1 MKHKLAWVAALLA
14 VAVLASGAWRA
25 QSTRQARQHTL
36 QEQAQRGPAPL
47 ALQKSELLALVPRH
61 LQLDLPISGVLKARQ
76 QAFVKARAAG
86 ELQGLQ
92 VREGDSVRAGQVL
105 AQIDA
110 TENAARLRQ
119 AEQQA
124 QAAAA
129 QLAIAQRQLEN
140 NRALVGQGFI
150 SPTALQTTQANW
162 DAAQANHLAAQAGV
176 ELARKALHDTV
187 LRSPIDGQVA
197 QRLANNGERLG
208 VEARVLEIVDPRE
221 LELEALLA
229 PADALQVRLGQ
240 SAQLR
245 LQGQDSGPS
254 VRATVVRINPSAQAS
269 SRALPVYLLLERA
282 ATTDA
287 ATAALRQ
294 GQYVQGV
301 LTVGSAQVLA
311 LPLEV
316 VRTDK
321 PQPYVQALENQRV
334 VHRSV
339 QLGARSILNGQT
351 WVAITHGLSE
361 GAQVLAASVGLL
373 REGTEV
379 RTATTVAPT
388 PNAAPAPT
396 PTTEPA
402 ASAAPVR

>member
-36 QEQAQRGPAPL
+36 QEQAQRSPAPL
-47 ALQKSELLALVPRH
+47 TLQKSELLALVPRH

-76 QAFVKARAAG
+76 QAFVKARVAG

-208 VEARVLEIVDPRE
+208 VEARVLEVVDPRE

-321 PQPYVQALENQRV
+321 PEPYVQALENQRV

-339 QLGARSILNGQT
+339 QLGARSMLNGQT

-379 RTATTVAPT
+379 RTATTD
-388 PNAAPAPT
+388 APAPA

>member
-36 QEQAQRGPAPL
+36 QEQAQRSPAPL
-47 ALQKSELLALVPRH
+47 TLQKSELLALVPRH

-76 QAFVKARAAG
+76 QAFVKARVAG

-339 QLGARSILNGQT
+339 QLGARSLLNGQT
-351 WVAITHGLSE
+351 WVAITQGLSE

-379 RTATTVAPT
+379 RTATTDAP
-388 PNAAPAPT
+388 APAPT
-396 PTTEPA
+396 TKPA

>member
-36 QEQAQRGPAPL
+36 QEQAQRSPAPL
-47 ALQKSELLALVPRH
+47 TLQKSELLALVPRH

-208 VEARVLEIVDPRE
+208 VEARVLEVVDPRE

-269 SRALPVYLLLERA
+269 SRALPVYLLLERTA
-282 ATTDA
+282 SADDGA
-287 ATAALRQ
+287 AALRQ

-339 QLGARSILNGQT
+339 QLGARSLLNGQT

-379 RTATTVAPT
+379 RTATTD
-388 PNAAPAPT
+388 APAPA

>member
-36 QEQAQRGPAPL
+36 QEQAQRSPAPL
-47 ALQKSELLALVPRH
+47 TLQKSELLALVPRH

-92 VREGDSVRAGQVL
+92 VREGDSVRAGQAL
-105 AQIDA
+105 AHIDA

-208 VEARVLEIVDPRE
+208 VEARVLEVVDPRE

-321 PQPYVQALENQRV
+321 PEPYVQALENQRV

-339 QLGARSILNGQT
+339 QLGARSMLNGQT

-379 RTATTVAPT
+379 RTATTD
-388 PNAAPAPT
+388 APAPT

>member
-36 QEQAQRGPAPL
+36 QEQAQRSPAPL
-47 ALQKSELLALVPRH
+47 MLQKSELLALIPRH

-282 ATTDA
+282 ASADA

-339 QLGARSILNGQT
+339 QLGARSLLNGQT

-379 RTATTVAPT
+379 RTATTDT
-388 PNAAPAPT
+388 PAPA

>member
-36 QEQAQRGPAPL
+36 QEQAQRSPAPL
-47 ALQKSELLALVPRH
+47 TLQKSELLALIPRH

-282 ATTDA
+282 ATTDT

-321 PQPYVQALENQRV
+321 PEPYVQALENQRV

-339 QLGARSILNGQT
+339 QLGARSLLNGQT

-379 RTATTVAPT
+379 RTATTD
-388 PNAAPAPT
+388 APAPA

>member
-36 QEQAQRGPAPL
+36 QEQAQRSPAPL
-47 ALQKSELLALVPRH
+47 TLQKSELLALIPRH

-269 SRALPVYLLLERA
+269 SRALPVYLLLERTA
-282 ATTDA
+282 SADDGA
-287 ATAALRQ
+287 AALRQ

-339 QLGARSILNGQT
+339 QLGARSMLNGQT

-379 RTATTVAPT
+379 RTATTDAP
-388 PNAAPAPT
+388 APAPT
-396 PTTEPA
+396 TKPA

>member
-36 QEQAQRGPAPL
+36 QEQAQRSPAPL
-47 ALQKSELLALVPRH
+47 TLQKSELLALIPRH

-92 VREGDSVRAGQVL
+92 VREGDSVRAGQAL

-208 VEARVLEIVDPRE
+208 VEARVLEVVDPRE

-339 QLGARSILNGQT
+339 QLGARSMLNGQT

-379 RTATTVAPT
+379 RTATTD
-388 PNAAPAPT
+388 APAPA

>member
-36 QEQAQRGPAPL
+36 QEQAQRSPAPL
-47 ALQKSELLALVPRH
+47 TLQKSELLALVPRH

-339 QLGARSILNGQT
+339 QLGARSLLNGQT

-379 RTATTVAPT
+379 RTATTD
-388 PNAAPAPT
+388 APAPA

>member
-36 QEQAQRGPAPL
+36 QEQAQRSPAPL
-47 ALQKSELLALVPRH
+47 TLQKSELLALVPRH

-76 QAFVKARAAG
+76 QAFVKARVAG

-105 AQIDA
+105 AHIDA

-282 ATTDA
+282 ASADA

-321 PQPYVQALENQRV
+321 PEPYVQALENQRV

-339 QLGARSILNGQT
+339 QLGARSMLNGQT

-379 RTATTVAPT
+379 RTATTD
-388 PNAAPAPT
+388 APAPA

>member
-36 QEQAQRGPAPL
+36 QEQAQRSPAPL
-47 ALQKSELLALVPRH
+47 MLQKSELLALVPRH

-92 VREGDSVRAGQVL
+92 VREGDSVRAGQAL

-269 SRALPVYLLLERA
+269 SRALPVYLLLERTA
-282 ATTDA
+282 SADDGA
-287 ATAALRQ
+287 AALRQ

-339 QLGARSILNGQT
+339 QLGARSMLNGQT

-379 RTATTVAPT
+379 RTATTD
-388 PNAAPAPT
+388 APAPA

>member
-36 QEQAQRGPAPL
+36 QEQAQRSPAPL
-47 ALQKSELLALVPRH
+47 TLQKSELLALVPRH

-76 QAFVKARAAG
+76 QAFVKARVAG

-269 SRALPVYLLLERA
+269 SRALPVYLLLERTA
-282 ATTDA
+282 SADDGA
-287 ATAALRQ
+287 AALRQ

-321 PQPYVQALENQRV
+321 PEPYVQALENQRV

-339 QLGARSILNGQT
+339 QLGARSLLNGQT

-379 RTATTVAPT
+379 RTATT
-388 PNAAPAPT
+388 AAPAPA

>member
-36 QEQAQRGPAPL
+36 QEQAQRSPAPL
-47 ALQKSELLALVPRH
+47 TLQKSELLALVPRH

-76 QAFVKARAAG
+76 QAFVKARVAG

-162 DAAQANHLAAQAGV
+162 DAAQANHLTAQAGV

-208 VEARVLEIVDPRE
+208 VEARVLEVVDPRE

-321 PQPYVQALENQRV
+321 PEPYVQALENQRV

-339 QLGARSILNGQT
+339 QLGARSLLNGQT

-379 RTATTVAPT
+379 RTATT
-388 PNAAPAPT
+388 AAPAPA

>member
-36 QEQAQRGPAPL
+36 QEQAQRSPAPL
-47 ALQKSELLALVPRH
+47 TLQKSELLALIPRH

-208 VEARVLEIVDPRE
+208 VEARVLEIVDPSE

-269 SRALPVYLLLERA
+269 SRALPVYLLLERT

-339 QLGARSILNGQT
+339 QLGARSMLNGQT

-379 RTATTVAPT
+379 RTATTDAP
-388 PNAAPAPT
+388 APAPT
-396 PTTEPA
+396 TKPA

>member
-36 QEQAQRGPAPL
+36 QEQAQRSPAPL
-47 ALQKSELLALVPRH
+47 TPQKSELLALVPRH

-76 QAFVKARAAG
+76 QAFVKARVAG

-92 VREGDSVRAGQVL
+92 VREGDSVRAGQVV
-105 AQIDA
+105 ARIDA

-287 ATAALRQ
+287 ATTALRQ

-321 PQPYVQALENQRV
+321 PEPYVQALENQRV
-334 VHRSV
+334 AHRSV
-339 QLGARSILNGQT
+339 QLGARSMLNGQT

-379 RTATTVAPT
+379 RTATTD
-388 PNAAPAPT
+388 APAPT

-402 ASAAPVR
+402 ASAAPPVR

>member
-36 QEQAQRGPAPL
+36 QEQAQRSPAPL
-47 ALQKSELLALVPRH
+47 MLQKSELLALVPRH

-76 QAFVKARAAG
+76 QAFVKARVAG

-282 ATTDA
+282 ATTDT

-321 PQPYVQALENQRV
+321 PEPYVQALENQRV

-339 QLGARSILNGQT
+339 QLGARSMLNGQT

-379 RTATTVAPT
+379 RTATTD
-388 PNAAPAPT
+388 APAPA

>member
-36 QEQAQRGPAPL
+36 QEQAQRSPAPL
-47 ALQKSELLALVPRH
+47 MLQKSELLALVPRH

-76 QAFVKARAAG
+76 QAFVKARVAG

-321 PQPYVQALENQRV
+321 PEPYVQALENQRV

-339 QLGARSILNGQT
+339 QLGARSLLNGQT

-379 RTATTVAPT
+379 RTATTD
-388 PNAAPAPT
+388 APAPA

>member
-36 QEQAQRGPAPL
+36 QEQAQRSPAPL
-47 ALQKSELLALVPRH
+47 TLQKSELLALIPRH

-92 VREGDSVRAGQVL
+92 VREGDSVRAGQAL

-339 QLGARSILNGQT
+339 QLGARSMLNGQT

-379 RTATTVAPT
+379 RTATTD
-388 PNAAPAPT
+388 APAPA

>member
-47 ALQKSELLALVPRH
+47 TLQKSELLALIPRH
-61 LQLDLPISGVLKARQ
+61 LQLDLLISGVLKARQ

-321 PQPYVQALENQRV
+321 PEPYVQALENQRV

-339 QLGARSILNGQT
+339 QLGARSMLNGQT

-379 RTATTVAPT
+379 RTATT
-388 PNAAPAPT
+388 AAPAPA

>member
-36 QEQAQRGPAPL
+36 QEQAQRSPAPL
-47 ALQKSELLALVPRH
+47 TLQKSELLALIPRH

-76 QAFVKARAAG
+76 QAFVKARVAG

-92 VREGDSVRAGQVL
+92 VREGDSVRAGQAL

-321 PQPYVQALENQRV
+321 PEPYVQALENQRV

-339 QLGARSILNGQT
+339 QLGARSMLNGQT

-379 RTATTVAPT
+379 RTATTD
-388 PNAAPAPT
+388 APAPA

>member
-36 QEQAQRGPAPL
+36 QEQAQRSPAPL
-47 ALQKSELLALVPRH
+47 TLQKSELLALVPRH

-92 VREGDSVRAGQVL
+92 VREGDSVRAGQAL

-321 PQPYVQALENQRV
+321 PEPYVQALENQRV

-339 QLGARSILNGQT
+339 QLGARSMLNGQT

-379 RTATTVAPT
+379 RTATT
-388 PNAAPAPT
+388 AAPAPA

>member
-36 QEQAQRGPAPL
+36 QEQAQRSPAPL
-47 ALQKSELLALVPRH
+47 TLQKSELLALVPRH

-76 QAFVKARAAG
+76 QAFVKARVAG

-162 DAAQANHLAAQAGV
+162 NAAQANHLAAQAGV

-339 QLGARSILNGQT
+339 QLGARSLLNGQT

-379 RTATTVAPT
+379 RTATT
-388 PNAAPAPT
+388 AAPAPA

>member
-1 MKHKLAWVAALLA
+1 M
-14 VAVLASGAWRA
+14 
-25 QSTRQARQHTL
+25 
-36 QEQAQRGPAPL
+36 
-47 ALQKSELLALVPRH
+47 
-61 LQLDLPISGVLKARQ
+61 KAR
-76 QAFVKARAAG
+76 VAG

-92 VREGDSVRAGQVL
+92 VREGDSVRAGQAL

-321 PQPYVQALENQRV
+321 PEPYVQALENQRV

-339 QLGARSILNGQT
+339 QLGARSMLNGQT

-379 RTATTVAPT
+379 RTATTD
-388 PNAAPAPT
+388 APAPA

>member
-25 QSTRQARQHTL
+25 QSSRQARQHTL
-36 QEQAQRGPAPL
+36 QEQAQRSPAPL
-47 ALQKSELLALVPRH
+47 TLQKSELLALFPRH

-76 QAFVKARAAG
+76 QAFVKARVAG

-321 PQPYVQALENQRV
+321 PEPYVQALENQRV

-339 QLGARSILNGQT
+339 QLGARSMLNGQT

-379 RTATTVAPT
+379 RTATTD
-388 PNAAPAPT
+388 APAPA

>member
-47 ALQKSELLALVPRH
+47 MLQKSELLALVPRH

-76 QAFVKARAAG
+76 QAFVKARVAG

-92 VREGDSVRAGQVL
+92 VREGDSVRAGQVV

-208 VEARVLEIVDPRE
+208 VEARVLEVVDPRE

-321 PQPYVQALENQRV
+321 PEPYVQALENQRV

-339 QLGARSILNGQT
+339 QLGARSLLNGQT

-379 RTATTVAPT
+379 RTATT
-388 PNAAPAPT
+388 AAPAPA

>member
-47 ALQKSELLALVPRH
+47 MLQKSELLALVPRH

-76 QAFVKARAAG
+76 QAFVKARVAG

-208 VEARVLEIVDPRE
+208 VEARVLEVVDPRE

-321 PQPYVQALENQRV
+321 PEPYVQALENQRV

-339 QLGARSILNGQT
+339 QLGARSLLNGQT

-379 RTATTVAPT
+379 RTATT
-388 PNAAPAPT
+388 AAPAPA

>member
-36 QEQAQRGPAPL
+36 QEQAQRSPAPL
-47 ALQKSELLALVPRH
+47 TLQKSELLALVPRH

-76 QAFVKARAAG
+76 QAFVKARVAG

-92 VREGDSVRAGQVL
+92 VREGDSVRAGQML

-208 VEARVLEIVDPRE
+208 VEARVLEVVDPRE

-321 PQPYVQALENQRV
+321 PQPYVQVLENQRV

-339 QLGARSILNGQT
+339 QLGARSLLNGQT
-351 WVAITHGLSE
+351 WVAITQGLNE

-379 RTATTVAPT
+379 RTATTAAPT
-388 PNAAPAPT
+388 PSTA
-396 PTTEPA
+396 PA

>member
-36 QEQAQRGPAPL
+36 QEQAQRSPAPL
-47 ALQKSELLALVPRH
+47 TLQKSELLALIPRH

-339 QLGARSILNGQT
+339 QLGARSMLNGQT

-379 RTATTVAPT
+379 RTATTD
-388 PNAAPAPT
+388 APAPA

>member
-36 QEQAQRGPAPL
+36 QEQAQRSPAPL
-47 ALQKSELLALVPRH
+47 TLQKSELLALVPRH

-76 QAFVKARAAG
+76 QAFVKARVAG

-321 PQPYVQALENQRV
+321 PEPYVQALENQRV

-339 QLGARSILNGQT
+339 QLGARSLLNGQT

-379 RTATTVAPT
+379 RTATTD
-388 PNAAPAPT
+388 APAPA

>member
-36 QEQAQRGPAPL
+36 QEQAQRSPAPL
-47 ALQKSELLALVPRH
+47 MLQKSELLALIPRH

-321 PQPYVQALENQRV
+321 PEPYVQALENQRV

-339 QLGARSILNGQT
+339 QLGARSMLNGQT
-351 WVAITHGLSE
+351 WVAITQGLSE
-361 GAQVLAASVGLL
+361 GTQILAASVGLL

-379 RTATTVAPT
+379 RTATTD
-388 PNAAPAPT
+388 APAPT
-396 PTTEPA
+396 STEPA

>member
-36 QEQAQRGPAPL
+36 QEQAQRSPAPL
-47 ALQKSELLALVPRH
+47 TLQKSELLALVPRH

-76 QAFVKARAAG
+76 QAFVKARVAG

-269 SRALPVYLLLERA
+269 SRALPVYLLLERT

-339 QLGARSILNGQT
+339 QLGARSLLNGQT

-379 RTATTVAPT
+379 RTATTD
-388 PNAAPAPT
+388 APAPA

>member
-36 QEQAQRGPAPL
+36 QEQAQRSPAPL
-47 ALQKSELLALVPRH
+47 TLQKSELLALVPRH

-92 VREGDSVRAGQVL
+92 VREGDSVRAGQAL

-282 ATTDA
+282 ATTEA

-321 PQPYVQALENQRV
+321 PEPYVQALENQRV

-339 QLGARSILNGQT
+339 QLGARSMLNGQT

-379 RTATTVAPT
+379 RTATTD
-388 PNAAPAPT
+388 APAPA

>member
-105 AQIDA
+105 AHIDA

-208 VEARVLEIVDPRE
+208 VEARVLEVVDPRE

-282 ATTDA
+282 ATTDT

-321 PQPYVQALENQRV
+321 PEPYVQALENQRV

-339 QLGARSILNGQT
+339 QLGARSMLNGQT

-379 RTATTVAPT
+379 RTATTDAS
-388 PNAAPAPT
+388 APA

>member
-36 QEQAQRGPAPL
+36 QEQAQRSPAPL
-47 ALQKSELLALVPRH
+47 TLQKSELLALVPRH

-92 VREGDSVRAGQVL
+92 VREGDSVRAGQAL

-339 QLGARSILNGQT
+339 QLGARSMLNGQT

-379 RTATTVAPT
+379 RTATT
-388 PNAAPAPT
+388 AAPAPA

>member
-76 QAFVKARAAG
+76 QAFVKARVAG

-105 AQIDA
+105 AHIDA

-208 VEARVLEIVDPRE
+208 VEARVLEVVDPRE

-269 SRALPVYLLLERA
+269 SRALPVYLLLERTA
-282 ATTDA
+282 SADDGA
-287 ATAALRQ
+287 AALRQ

-321 PQPYVQALENQRV
+321 PEPYVQALENQRV

-339 QLGARSILNGQT
+339 QLGARSMLNGQT

-379 RTATTVAPT
+379 RTATTDAS
-388 PNAAPAPT
+388 APA

>member
-36 QEQAQRGPAPL
+36 QEQAQRSPAPL
-47 ALQKSELLALVPRH
+47 MLQKSELLALVPRH

-76 QAFVKARAAG
+76 QAFVKARVAG

-208 VEARVLEIVDPRE
+208 VEARVLEVVDPRE

-321 PQPYVQALENQRV
+321 PEPYVQALENQRV

-339 QLGARSILNGQT
+339 QLGARSMLNGQT

-379 RTATTVAPT
+379 RTATTD
-388 PNAAPAPT
+388 APAPT

>member
-36 QEQAQRGPAPL
+36 QEQAQRSPAPL
-47 ALQKSELLALVPRH
+47 TLQKSELLALIPRH

-208 VEARVLEIVDPRE
+208 VEARVLEVVDPRE

-282 ATTDA
+282 ASADA
-287 ATAALRQ
+287 AAAALRQ
-294 GQYVQGV
+294 GLYVQGV

-321 PQPYVQALENQRV
+321 PEPYVQALENQRV

-339 QLGARSILNGQT
+339 QLGARSMLNGQT

-379 RTATTVAPT
+379 RTATTD
-388 PNAAPAPT
+388 APAPA

>member
-36 QEQAQRGPAPL
+36 QEQAQRSPAPL
-47 ALQKSELLALVPRH
+47 TLQKSELLALVPRH

-76 QAFVKARAAG
+76 QAFVKARVAG

-339 QLGARSILNGQT
+339 QLGARSMLNGQT

-379 RTATTVAPT
+379 RTATTD
-388 PNAAPAPT
+388 APAPT

>member
-36 QEQAQRGPAPL
+36 QEQAQRSPAPL
-47 ALQKSELLALVPRH
+47 TLQKSELLALVPRH

-76 QAFVKARAAG
+76 QAFVKARVAG

-92 VREGDSVRAGQVL
+92 VREGDSVRAGQAL

-208 VEARVLEIVDPRE
+208 VEARVLEVVDPRE

-321 PQPYVQALENQRV
+321 PEPYVQALENQRV

-339 QLGARSILNGQT
+339 QLGARSMLNGQT

-379 RTATTVAPT
+379 RTATTD
-388 PNAAPAPT
+388 APAPA